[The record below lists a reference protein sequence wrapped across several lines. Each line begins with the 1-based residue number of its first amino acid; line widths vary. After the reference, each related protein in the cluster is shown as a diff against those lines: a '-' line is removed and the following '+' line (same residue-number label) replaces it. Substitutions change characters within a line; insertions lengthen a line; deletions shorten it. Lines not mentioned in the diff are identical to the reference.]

1 MGFASNGKEM
11 RRRVFREK
19 EGKKEER
26 EGKEGEREEEKEE
39 SKAPAGNVLY
49 TI

>member
-1 MGFASNGKEM
+1 M